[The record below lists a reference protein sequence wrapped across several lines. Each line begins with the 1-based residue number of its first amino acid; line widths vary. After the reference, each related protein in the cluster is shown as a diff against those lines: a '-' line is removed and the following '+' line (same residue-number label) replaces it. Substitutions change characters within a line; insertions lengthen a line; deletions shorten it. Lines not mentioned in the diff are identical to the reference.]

1 MSFGGDDP
9 VITGITGGIYGEA
22 EPYISD
28 ILKESARL
36 YASDVGKNYYPGS
49 TVIPFAPETQAG
61 LDMAKAQGLQM
72 SRPSSLYGTAE
83 STLGGF
89 ATGIMPDAYANRGL
103 GAGMGLAGGMGSAYT
118 GRSGLGLGDS
128 YTGRDAYSELTNQ
141 GDYLSGVRQG
151 ISADVMQDIQSQFGG
166 QGRTGTSPMAQQA
179 AARGF
184 TQAYAPIAQSAAE
197 AERARELSSREA
209 DIGRMQQARTGA
221 LGRTQQALQADI
233 ARQQQGQE
241 SALQRMYGGTEAQ
254 LGRQYGASQADIA
267 RQQQARESGLGRMF
281 DAAGALP
288 GLQDTMDARR
298 LAGIQGIMGVGGAYE
313 DLAGRNLQDRL
324 NRYQFEQQSPYTRL
338 ANFISPITSIAALR
352 NPEYQYAQQPSP
364 LTSAYGG
371 AQAGY
376 NIGNMFGMGPIGA
389 GIGGLL
395 GGFF

>member
-72 SRPSSLYGTAE
+72 SGPSSLYGTAE

-141 GDYLSGVRQG
+141 ADYLSGVRQG
-151 ISADVMQDIQSQFGG
+151 ISADVMTDIQNQFGA

-209 DIGRMQQARTGA
+209 DIARMQQG
-221 LGRTQQALQADI
+221 G
-233 ARQQQGQE
+233 E
-241 SALQRMYGGTEAQ
+241 SALSRIQSATEAQ
-254 LGRQYGASQADIA
+254 LGRQFGASQADIA
-267 RQQQARESGLGRMF
+267 RQQQAREAGLGRMF

-288 GLQDTMDARR
+288 GLQDTMDQRR

-324 NRYQFEQQSPYTRL
+324 NRYQFEQQSPYSRL
-338 ANFISPITSIAALR
+338 ANFISPITSIASLG
-352 NPEYQYAQQPSP
+352 NPQYQYGQPASP